1 MNIELT
7 SDPVARGTSLLWLA
21 FSCLAALASGCSD
34 PSSSSDP
41 GERAA
46 IELTDANNYTTK
58 SELAIPT
65 VEVAADTDISICWGD
80 LSSDLMCHGVEPAEH
95 IDNVGML
102 RFLHLSEADVEARLT
117 AGELS
122 QSEVSGYLEYP
133 TEDGETCTNLSN
145 MSFLGTPIDLDQEFV
160 EGEEHVYM
168 LVFTTGT
175 SPGVGAR
182 SMVFLEPTSDSSN
195 HEVAAPNGCE
205 LLDFEADLKSAEPV
219 RVPRTG
225 PWPIDWRSLERDGGG
240 NEVPFNQIDK
250 LLLAFYEGRDVGYL
264 EDNIFDI
271 ELMAT
276 SVWEL
281 PLDNDRKADLSD
293 AKLRDGVSDDGSG
306 EPGAAFEGFDAAAE
320 GVWLLGLFCSK
331 CQNPAPVL
339 LSILQP
345 E

>member
-1 MNIELT
+1 MNFE
-7 SDPVARGTSLLWLA
+7 PECNAERPGEGRPSL
-21 FSCLAALASGCSD
+21 FSLAALSCIASLATACSEA
-34 PSSSSDP
+34 PSENEPS
-41 GERAA
+41 GNAA
-46 IELTDANNYTTK
+46 IELVDANNYATK
-58 SELAIPT
+58 SELSIPT

-80 LSSDLMCHGVEPAEH
+80 LSSDLMCHGVEPEEH

-133 TEDGETCTNLSN
+133 TEGEETCTDLSS
-145 MSFLGTPIDLDQEFV
+145 MSFLGTPIELDQEFV

-182 SMVFLEPTSDSSN
+182 SMVFVKPTSGSSN
-195 HEVAAPNGCE
+195 REVRAPNGCE
-205 LLDFEADLKSAEPV
+205 LLEFEADLANAEPV
-219 RVPRTG
+219 RVPRSG
-225 PWPIDWRSLERDGGG
+225 PWEINWRSLERDGGG
-240 NEVPFNQIDK
+240 NEVPFSRIDK
-250 LLLAFYEGRDVGYL
+250 LMLAFYEGRDVGYL

-281 PLDNDRKADLSD
+281 PLDNQRSVNLSD
-293 AKLRDGVSDDGSG
+293 ARLRDGTSEDGS
-306 EPGAAFEGFDAAAE
+306 AFAGFDTDAE
-320 GVWLLGLFCSK
+320 GVWLLGLLCST

-339 LSILQP
+339 LSIVEP

>member
-1 MNIELT
+1 MRAATARYRTWYRWRPFMNFELR
-7 SDPVARGTSLLWLA
+7 SEPVIRGASLPLLIPLWC
-21 FSCLAALASGCSD
+21 FAALAGGCSD
-34 PSSSSDP
+34 GTASSEL
-41 GERAA
+41 GGGVT
-46 IELTDANNYTTK
+46 IELTDANNYKTK
-58 SELAIPT
+58 SELSIPT
-65 VEVAADTDISICWGD
+65 VEVAADTDISICWDD

-133 TEDGETCTNLSN
+133 TDDGETCTNLSN

-160 EGEEHVYM
+160 EVDEHTYM
-168 LVFTTGT
+168 LIFTTGT

-182 SMVFLEPTSDSSN
+182 SMVFVKPTSESSN
-195 HEVAAPNGCE
+195 REVAAPNGCE
-205 LLDFEADLKSAEPV
+205 LLDFEANLRDAEPV
-219 RVPRTG
+219 HVPRSG
-225 PWPIDWRSLERDGGG
+225 PWNVSWRSLDRDGGG

-271 ELMAT
+271 ELMAS

-281 PLDNDRKADLSD
+281 PIDNEREADLSD
-293 AKLRDGVSDDGSG
+293 ARLRPSLAEDGSA
-306 EPGAAFEGFDAAAE
+306 GAADASDSFEGFDTD
-320 GVWLLGLFCSK
+320 
-331 CQNPAPVL
+331 
-339 LSILQP
+339 
-345 E
+345 

>member
-1 MNIELT
+1 MNFEPISRSSIALLIAAGA
-7 SDPVARGTSLLWLA
+7 VACSEAPSPSEPGDTA
-21 FSCLAALASGCSD
+21 PIALVA
-34 PSSSSDP
+34 
-41 GERAA
+41 
-46 IELTDANNYTTK
+46 ANNYTTK
-58 SELAIPT
+58 SQLSIPS
-65 VEVAADTDISICWGD
+65 VEVAADTDISICWD
-80 LSSDLMCHGVEPAEH
+80 NLSSDLMCHEVEPAEH
-95 IDNVGML
+95 INNVAML

-133 TEDGETCTNLSN
+133 TDGEATCTNLSN
-145 MSFLGTPIDLDQEFV
+145 MSFLGTPIELDQEFV

-168 LVFTTGT
+168 LIFTSGT

-182 SMVFLEPTSDSSN
+182 SMVFVKPTSASSN
-195 HEVAAPNGCE
+195 REVLAPNGCE
-205 LLDFEADLKSAEPV
+205 LLDFEANLRDADPV
-219 RVPRTG
+219 RVPRSG
-225 PWPIDWRSLERDGGG
+225 PWTIQWRSLERDGGG

-281 PLDNDRKADLSD
+281 PLDNEREASLSD
-293 AKLRDGVSDDGSG
+293 ARLRPALAEGGG
-306 EPGAAFEGFDAAAE
+306 AGAADASESFEGFDTDAE

-339 LSILQP
+339 LSIVQP

>member
-1 MNIELT
+1 MNFEPRSEPVFRAPSLPLLT
-7 SDPVARGTSLLWLA
+7 RLV
-21 FSCLAALASGCSD
+21 CLTAALTAGCSGG
-34 PSSSSDP
+34 SQSSDE
-41 GERAA
+41 GGAA

-58 SELAIPT
+58 SKLSIPT
-65 VEVAADTDISICWGD
+65 VEVAADTDIDICWGD
-80 LSSDLMCHGVEPAEH
+80 LSTDLMCHEVEPAKT

-102 RFLHLSEADVEARLT
+102 RFLHLSEEDVEARLT

-133 TEDGETCTNLSN
+133 TDDGETCTKLSD
-145 MSFLGTPIDLDQEFV
+145 MSFLGTPIDLEQEFV

-182 SMVFLEPTSDSSN
+182 SMVFIEPTSHSSN
-195 HEVAAPNGCE
+195 REVNAPNGCE

-219 RVPRTG
+219 SVPRSG
-225 PWPIDWRSLERDGGG
+225 PWAINWRGLRRDGGG
-240 NEVPFNQIDK
+240 NDVPFNQIDK

-276 SVWEL
+276 SIWEL
-281 PLDNDRKADLSD
+281 PLDNDREANLSEARLRVD
-293 AKLRDGVSDDGSG
+293 ASEDSA
-306 EPGAAFEGFDAAAE
+306 EPEAAFEGFDTDTD
-320 GVWLLGLFCSK
+320 GVWLLGLLCSK

-339 LSILQP
+339 LSILAP

>member
-1 MNIELT
+1 MNFEPK
-7 SDPVARGTSLLWLA
+7 SR
-21 FSCLAALASGCSD
+21 SCIAALIAACAACSEA
-34 PSSSSDP
+34 PSTSEPSDQAP
-41 GERAA
+41 
-46 IELTDANNYTTK
+46 IVLVNANNYTTR
-58 SELAIPT
+58 SELSIPT
-65 VEVAADTDISICWGD
+65 VEVAADADISICWDD
-80 LSSDLMCHGVEPAEH
+80 LSSDLMCHEVEAAEH
-95 IDNVGML
+95 IDNVAML

-133 TEDGETCTNLSN
+133 TDGQETCTKLSN
-145 MSFLGTPIDLDQEFV
+145 MSFLGTPIELDQEFV

-168 LVFTTGT
+168 LIFTTGT

-182 SMVFLEPTSDSSN
+182 SMVFVKPTSESSN
-195 HEVAAPNGCE
+195 REVRAPNGCE
-205 LLDFEADLKSAEPV
+205 LLDFEANLRDAEPV
-219 RVPRTG
+219 RVPRSG
-225 PWPIDWRSLERDGGG
+225 PWTIHWRSLERDGGG
-240 NEVPFNQIDK
+240 NQVPFNQIDK
-250 LLLAFYEGRDVGYL
+250 LLLAFYAGRDVGYL

-281 PLDNDRKADLSD
+281 PLENEREANLSE
-293 AKLRDGVSDDGSG
+293 AKLRDDTPDNGSA
-306 EPGAAFEGFDAAAE
+306 GAGADAGTAFEGFDTDAE

-339 LSILQP
+339 LSIVSP

>member
-1 MNIELT
+1 MNFEPKL
-7 SDPVARGTSLLWLA
+7 RW
-21 FSCLAALASGCSD
+21 CMAALIAAGAAACSEA
-34 PSSSSDP
+34 PASSDP
-41 GERAA
+41 GGEAP
-46 IELTDANNYTTK
+46 IVLVDANNYTTK
-58 SELAIPT
+58 SQLSIPT
-65 VEVAADTDISICWGD
+65 VEVAADTDISICWDD
-80 LSSDLMCHGVEPAEH
+80 LSSDLMCHEVEPAEH
-95 IDNVGML
+95 IDNVAML
-102 RFLHLSEADVEARLT
+102 RFLHLTEADVEARLT

-133 TEDGETCTNLSN
+133 TDGEETCTNLSN
-145 MSFLGTPIDLDQEFV
+145 MSFLGTPIELDQEFV

-168 LVFTTGT
+168 LIFTSGT

-182 SMVFLEPTSDSSN
+182 SMLFVKPTSASSTR
-195 HEVAAPNGCE
+195 EVLAPNGCD
-205 LLDFEADLKSAEPV
+205 LLDFEANLRDAEPV
-219 RVPRTG
+219 RVPRSG
-225 PWPIDWRSLERDGGG
+225 PWKLNWRSLDRDGGG

-271 ELMAT
+271 ELMAS

-281 PLDNDRKADLSD
+281 PLDNEREADLSE
-293 AKLRDGVSDDGSG
+293 ARLRPSLAEDGSA
-306 EPGAAFEGFDAAAE
+306 GAADSSGNFEGFETAAE

-339 LSILQP
+339 LSIVQP

>member
-1 MNIELT
+1 MT
-7 SDPVARGTSLLWLA
+7 A
-21 FSCLAALASGCSD
+21 CSEA
-34 PSSSSDP
+34 PSPDEP
-41 GERAA
+41 GENAA
-46 IELTDANNYTTK
+46 IALGDANNYTTR
-58 SELAIPT
+58 SELSIPT

-80 LSSDLMCHGVEPAEH
+80 LSSDLMCHGVEPTEH

-133 TEDGETCTNLSN
+133 TEGQETCTNLSS
-145 MSFLGTPIDLDQEFV
+145 MSFLGTPIELDQEFV

-168 LVFTTGT
+168 LIFTTGT

-182 SMVFLEPTSDSSN
+182 SMVFVRPTSGSSN
-195 HEVAAPNGCE
+195 REVAAPDGCE
-205 LLDFEADLKSAEPV
+205 LLDFEADLQGAEPV
-219 RVPRTG
+219 RVPRAG
-225 PWPIDWRSLERDGGG
+225 PWEVTWRSLDRDGGG
-240 NEVPFNQIDK
+240 NEVPFSRIDR

-264 EDNIFDI
+264 EDNILDI
-271 ELMAT
+271 ELLAS

-281 PLDNDRKADLSD
+281 PLDNQREANLSD
-293 AKLRDGVSDDGSG
+293 ARLRDSTSEDGSADAA
-306 EPGAAFEGFDAAAE
+306 PAFEGFDTEAE
-320 GVWLLGLFCSK
+320 GVWLLGLFCST

-339 LSILQP
+339 LSIVEP